1 MSAAASAAASLTAS
15 LDDARP
21 SGAVSQPSGL
31 GDVLELLKS
40 LDTLDLLKVVSTA
53 TKLATTAVKKAP
65 SAAATASKRAK
76 KGSKDAAAAS
86 DKPKRSGKQLAKP
99 RAWMDYVK
107 NDARANGWETFP
119 VKKSIKDK
127 LTKKVVSTE
136 TVWMPESVV
145 QDGKHVFPD
154 GKEFNGKHA
163 MSLSTYYWGP
173 KPAEGQERTSTEYGS
188 LLRETFEAQYVA
200 PEGEAADTEATTE
213 ADAETDD

>member
-1 MSAAASAAASLTAS
+1 MSAAASASASASLTAS
-15 LDDARP
+15 
-21 SGAVSQPSGL
+21 L

-65 SAAATASKRAK
+65 SATASKRGKAK
-76 KGSKDAAAAS
+76 KAAAA
-86 DKPKRSGKQLAKP
+86 DAPPKPKRSAKQLAKP

-107 NDARANGWETFP
+107 ADARANGWETFP

-188 LLRETFEAQYVA
+188 LLRQTFEEQYVA
-200 PEGEAADTEATTE
+200 PEGEAADSSTAETEATE
-213 ADAETDD
+213 AEAEAETDD